1 MNTLPT
7 DKVANRMMAE
17 VHYYTP
23 WNFCGMSKDETWG
36 NQFYYWGAS
45 NHSATD
51 TAHNPT
57 WGEEATVDANFAL
70 MKKQFVEKGIPVI
83 IGEFGASA
91 RTNLTGDA
99 LKLHL
104 ASRAY
109 YFKYVTKQAIANG
122 FLPFF
127 WDTGGLI
134 NRNNFTVADQPTLD
148 GLIQGANGL

>member
-1 MNTLPT
+1 
-7 DKVANRMMAE
+7 MMTE

-23 WNFCGMSKDETWG
+23 WNFCGMTEDAAWG
-36 NQFYYWGAS
+36 KQYYYWGAA
-45 NHSATD
+45 NHSTTD
-51 TAHNPT
+51 NVHNPT
-57 WGEEATVDANFAL
+57 WGEEATVDANFSL
-70 MKKQFVEKGIPVI
+70 MKKQFVDKGIPVV
-83 IGEFGASA
+83 IGEFGAIT

-109 YFKYVTKQAIANG
+109 YFKYITKQAIANG
-122 FLPFF
+122 LLPFF

-134 NRNNFTVADQPTLD
+134 NRNTYTVSDQQALD